1 MNKKEKMWL
10 GLLAFTPFAT
20 TVIINGIIA
29 KNLYSIMIMLFE
41 DVTFTDIL
49 TLILE
54 DYSLIFILWIIS
66 CVLLLAQKV
75 VYIILALKNKNIKRT
90 IKFLYIVCM
99 VFFEIAVMIYFY
111 LEVLHGKKEEK
122 EEDKEENTIWID

>member
-1 MNKKEKMWL
+1 MNKRKKILL
-10 GLLAFTPFAT
+10 GLLAFVPFVMT
-20 TVIINGIIA
+20 IIINGMAAKILVFIIDIFL
-29 KNLYSIMIMLFE
+29 K
-41 DVTFTDIL
+41 DTFFTNIL
-49 TLILE
+49 VLILK